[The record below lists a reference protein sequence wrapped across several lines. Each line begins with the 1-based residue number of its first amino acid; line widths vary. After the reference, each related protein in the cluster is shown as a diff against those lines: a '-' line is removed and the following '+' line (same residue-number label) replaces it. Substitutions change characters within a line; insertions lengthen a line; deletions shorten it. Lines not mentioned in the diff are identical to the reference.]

1 MSPLLLACAFAG
13 TALLPTPLRPDTVL
27 IVPGGP
33 RIVHMSTPGSPIVSL
48 RLSVPLSEGPTESG
62 SARLLQS
69 IAIQRVQSL
78 VQRIGAKVEARR
90 TGYGITYTVSGPRE
104 EFEYLAW
111 ILREAVAQPQPET
124 AQLDRARAI
133 ALARLAQNSESP
145 RAFLVEALRERIAP
159 LRAPS
164 RGTPLTLA
172 RATGV
177 TLRAFWARTHQPESM
192 TVVVVGELPLEALLA
207 AFQGMGAP
215 AEGGAPPVE
224 ASAQTW
230 GVERPQVIRSW
241 HGEARAVGPVDDPR
255 AVVVARLLAG
265 SLRRVDAPVEVEVEL
280 WDDGGLAVLALIG
293 SAAPGDNRELVEG
306 VEGALG
312 SLGRELD
319 EGMVSTAVE
328 ESRLALLLEARS
340 PAGLAEVIGRHF
352 DSTGAASGDA
362 IDAASGD
369 ATGAASGAESF
380 LQALEGVT
388 LEGIV
393 EFLAGIGDPLSV
405 HLEGSR

>member
-1 MSPLLLACAFAG
+1 MSSLLLACAIAG
-13 TALLPTPLRPDTVL
+13 TAFLPTPLRPDTVL

-33 RIVHMSTPGSPIVSL
+33 RIVHLRSPGSPIVSL
-48 RLSVPLSEGPTESG
+48 RLSVHLSEGPTESG
-62 SARLLQS
+62 SARLLQD

-78 VQRIGAKVEARR
+78 VQRIGARAESRR

-111 ILREAVAQPQPET
+111 ILREVVAQPQPET
-124 AQLDRARAI
+124 AQLDRAKVI
-133 ALARLAQNSESP
+133 AQARLAQASESP
-145 RAFLVEALRERIAP
+145 REYLVEALRDRIAP

-177 TLRAFWARTHQPESM
+177 SMRAFWARTHQPDSM
-192 TVVVVGELPLEALLA
+192 TVVVVGEIPLEALLA

-215 AEGGAPPVE
+215 AEGAAPPVE
-224 ASAQTW
+224 GSAPARDV
-230 GVERPQVIRSW
+230 GRPQIIRTW
-241 HGEARAVGPVDDPR
+241 HGEARAAGPSHDPR
-255 AVVVARLLAG
+255 ALVVARLLAG
-265 SLRRVDAPVEVEVEL
+265 HLRRVGAPVEVEVEV
-280 WDDGGLAVLALIG
+280 WDNGGLGVLVLIG
-293 SAAPGDNRELVEG
+293 SAPPGDAQELVEG

-312 SLGRELD
+312 SLERELD

-340 PAGLAEVIGRHF
+340 PAGLAEVVGRHF
-352 DSTGAASGDA
+352 ES
-362 IDAASGD
+362 
-369 ATGAASGAESF
+369 SGAPGGAERF

-388 LEGIV
+388 LDGIV
-393 EFLAGIGDPLSV
+393 EFLVGIGDPLTV